1 MDLIDDFSQVKEC
14 VYKGEHYS
22 VRDNGAILRHTP
34 AGKKKRP
41 LDECWTFGK
50 INLQNG
56 YLYIGN
62 ARVHRIVALAFY
74 GEPPTKEHITDHIDT
89 NRQNNRPENLRY
101 LTRLENALLNPITRS
116 KIEYYCGS
124 IRAFLENPQILRNIT
139 FENNDKN
146 IEWMRNVSV
155 EEAQNC
161 LTNLQHLS
169 SQKSKP
175 HSVATNKMGEW
186 IYKPIYPQKIDA
198 YHIKAISPN
207 TAIQRFWNTPTEF
220 PLCPKQAG
228 ETPLEDYFKNLK
240 KNAIFAQNRFY
251 SSTIV
256 RFDRAKNKDAIFVL
270 SIPAKAR
277 NYQLTQIVYE
287 NNFFVHINR
296 HTIPQKERQNIKK
309 IILKI
314 EKNYKK
320 FNEPRLLEPL
330 DFSKQNNIKKLNFN
344 EANFD
349 TNTIPITPYDTTQY
363 YDTEFPLCPQQCGE
377 NPIEDY
383 FKNLKKGAIYSNG
396 FSHSAIVI
404 HFAISKKNNLVIM
417 LKNFLKQQSNFIKAY
432 AIAEVQ
438 LSHWGFEHIGVEGY
452 TDEQE
457 TYKAWAEWVNRE

>member
-349 TNTIPITPYDTTQY
+349 TNTIPITPYDTTQH

-432 AIAEVQ
+432 AISEVQ

>member
-377 NPIEDY
+377 NPIEYY
-383 FKNLKKGAIYSNG
+383 FKKFKKRRYL
-396 FSHSAIVI
+396 F
-404 HFAISKKNNLVIM
+404 
-417 LKNFLKQQSNFIKAY
+417 
-432 AIAEVQ
+432 
-438 LSHWGFEHIGVEGY
+438 
-452 TDEQE
+452 
-457 TYKAWAEWVNRE
+457 

>member
-1 MDLIDDFSQVKEC
+1 MMDLIDDFSQVKEC

-309 IILKI
+309 K
-314 EKNYKK
+314 
-320 FNEPRLLEPL
+320 
-330 DFSKQNNIKKLNFN
+330 
-344 EANFD
+344 
-349 TNTIPITPYDTTQY
+349 
-363 YDTEFPLCPQQCGE
+363 
-377 NPIEDY
+377 
-383 FKNLKKGAIYSNG
+383 
-396 FSHSAIVI
+396 
-404 HFAISKKNNLVIM
+404 
-417 LKNFLKQQSNFIKAY
+417 
-432 AIAEVQ
+432 
-438 LSHWGFEHIGVEGY
+438 
-452 TDEQE
+452 
-457 TYKAWAEWVNRE
+457 

>member
-1 MDLIDDFSQVKEC
+1 MMDLIDDFSQVKEC
-14 VYKGEHYS
+14 IYKGEHYS

-50 INLQNG
+50 INLQND

-220 PLCPKQAG
+220 PLCPKQAS

-277 NYQLTQIVYE
+277 NYRLTQIVYE

-309 IILKI
+309 K
-314 EKNYKK
+314 
-320 FNEPRLLEPL
+320 
-330 DFSKQNNIKKLNFN
+330 
-344 EANFD
+344 
-349 TNTIPITPYDTTQY
+349 
-363 YDTEFPLCPQQCGE
+363 
-377 NPIEDY
+377 
-383 FKNLKKGAIYSNG
+383 
-396 FSHSAIVI
+396 
-404 HFAISKKNNLVIM
+404 
-417 LKNFLKQQSNFIKAY
+417 
-432 AIAEVQ
+432 
-438 LSHWGFEHIGVEGY
+438 
-452 TDEQE
+452 
-457 TYKAWAEWVNRE
+457 

>member
-50 INLQNG
+50 INLQND

-349 TNTIPITPYDTTQY
+349 TNTIPITPYDTTQH

-432 AIAEVQ
+432 AISEVQ